1 MTEAGFRSS
10 GNRHAVSNVVGVL
23 CCWRT
28 INSDASRGKGS
39 DPDCQL
45 KPGVRSVPMIAVT
58 GFSEYDARRRLQ
70 RVSSRAP

>member
-1 MTEAGFRSS
+1 VIDQVRKLHVGSKKVSDDRGGFRSS
-10 GNRHAVSNVVGVL
+10 GNRHAVSSVVGVL

-58 GFSEYDARRRLQ
+58 RIF
-70 RVSSRAP
+70 